1 MRRVEVPAL
10 RKKALETLTRTGL
23 STMHTL
29 SDRPDAALVFN
40 AANAPYV
47 AVLRAARIPV
57 ALHIDGHDARRA
69 KWSGLGARYYRSA
82 TKWGSAMADAVIVD
96 SHAVQAELA
105 SDFGVR
111 ADYIAYGAPEVRLD
125 APQVTEVVGRHGLT
139 PGGYHL
145 VVARFE
151 PENQVLEIVEG
162 YVASSAQLPLVV
174 VGFAGYPG
182 DYARSVVEAA
192 RRDGRV
198 RLLGAVWDQ
207 QLLDALYAG
216 ARSYVHGHSVGGT
229 NPSLLRA
236 MAQSTPTIAY
246 DCAYNRETTGGAAL
260 WFHGSDDI
268 SDQFKVAE
276 AEPDLSGRLGADAGR
291 RAHRHYRWSDVTDDY
306 EGLVRSLTG
315 RNRSRRTEG
324 SARGRQQDRYDA
336 NGDLAAG

>member
-1 MRRVEVPAL
+1 M
-10 RKKALETLTRTGL
+10 
-23 STMHTL
+23 
-29 SDRPDAALVFN
+29 
-40 AANAPYV
+40 
-47 AVLRAARIPV
+47 
-57 ALHIDGHDARRA
+57 
-69 KWSGLGARYYRSA
+69 
-82 TKWGSAMADAVIVD
+82 IVD

-105 SDFGVR
+105 ADYGVR
-111 ADYIAYGAPEVRLD
+111 ADYIAYGAPEVHLD
-125 APQVTEVVGRHGLT
+125 DRQVTDIVGRHGLT
-139 PGGYHL
+139 RGGYHL

-162 YVASSAQLPLVV
+162 YTASSAQLPLVV

-192 RRDGRV
+192 GRDHRV

-260 WFHGSDDI
+260 WFHGSDDV
-268 SDQFKVAE
+268 SDQLKVAE
-276 AEPDLSGRLGADAGR
+276 AEPDVAGRLGAAAGR
-291 RAHRHYRWSDVTDDY
+291 RAHERYRWSDVTDDY
-306 EGLVRSLTG
+306 EDLVRTLTG
-315 RNRSRRTEG
+315 RNRSRDTAEG
-324 SARGRQQDRYDA
+324 ARLRRPV
-336 NGDLAAG
+336 